1 MKFYALHEGIYE
13 GVSGRISLLREAAVN
28 LGLEFIPIDSLT
40 YNYAKLPILKKEDLL
55 YKFARGAQSLES
67 LLLNNEVTTFYI
79 KNPQVCFLK
88 SSTEW
93 TVIHTKANLS
103 QPKTIFN
110 ITSDRDLL
118 KQYVDYLNGFPIII
132 KSEGSSRG
140 IGTIKI
146 ESWQNLISTVDYLV
160 TTPDT
165 FVMRE
170 FIHADYGARVMV
182 LGNEVILS
190 KKFYFQE
197 NDFRN
202 APILSATHYEPIEID
217 EPTKQL
223 CIKAVHL
230 ANLEMAGVDIL
241 FERETGKPYLLE
253 INFPTG
259 FQSFMDDPEPVL
271 SKMIDFLIQKSLKN
285 EN

>member
-1 MKFYALHEGIYE
+1 MKFYALHDGVYE
-13 GVSGRISLLREAAVN
+13 GVNSRITMLKTACKMLNV
-28 LGLEFIPIDSLT
+28 EFIAIDNQSFDYTNTPKLT
-40 YNYAKLPILKKEDLL
+40 RQDLL
-55 YKFARGAQSLES
+55 YKFARGAQRLES
-67 LLLNNEVTTFYI
+67 LLLNDRVTTFYI
-79 KNPQVCFLK
+79 KNPPVCFLQ

-103 QPKTIFN
+103 QPKTIFS
-110 ITSDRDLL
+110 ITSNRDLL
-118 KQYVDYLNGFPIII
+118 RKYIDYLNGFPIII
-132 KSEGSSRG
+132 KAEGGSRG

-170 FIHADYGARVMV
+170 FIQADYGARVMV
-182 LGNEVILS
+182 LGNEVILT

-202 APILSATHYEPIEID
+202 APILSATHYEPLVID

-230 ANLEMAGVDIL
+230 ANLEMAGVDLL
-241 FERETGKPYLLE
+241 FEKVTGKPYLLE

-259 FQSFMDDPEPVL
+259 FQSFMDDPQPVL
-271 SKMIDFLIQKSLKN
+271 TKMVQHLIDKAN
-285 EN
+285 RYE